1 MYAITAKLKGIS
13 KEPFDTIEGNYKNK
27 KVADRHKRE
36 LEKKYP
42 GTTFKIEQIAKKNKS
57 NFYTYY
63 AVKGHI
69 ERGEL

>member
-1 MYAITAKLKGIS
+1 MYSITAILKGIN
-13 KEPFDTIEGNYKNK
+13 TVEGNYKNK
-27 KVADRHKRE
+27 LIAERHKRR

-42 GTTFKIEQIAKKNKS
+42 GTVFKIEPVAKEDKDSFK
-57 NFYTYY
+57 TYY

>member
-1 MYAITAKLKGIS
+1 MYAITAKVKGI
-13 KEPFDTIEGNYKNK
+13 DTIEGNYKNK
-27 KVADRHKRE
+27 LIAGKHKRK

-42 GTTFKIEQIAKKNKS
+42 GTVFKIEQVDKKDKD
-57 NFYTYY
+57 NFKTYY